1 MYTSFRR
8 NSFVVRSSAMRAA
21 PRTVMLFA
29 LLLGAHTPYAAPLSL
44 DRAERLALAS
54 DAGLAARREEA
65 KALRED
71 AVADGQLPDPEL
83 TAAAFN
89 FPVDSFDFDQE
100 PITQLRVGIRQRV
113 PGGEERSVRSALTRS
128 RAAVM
133 DEDALLR
140 VRNVLR
146 AVRLAMIELARRQ
159 DEARELQTSVALLVE
174 LEQASLA
181 GYRQGRGAQQ
191 DVLRA
196 RLEQQVLRDR
206 LAANEAAGEAA
217 RATLER
223 WVGDAARNAEQA
235 FAATAIMAPKRNG
248 DATALAAHP
257 RLRVLNAVT
266 KVADQGV
273 ALARTAYAP
282 DWSFEVTYGARDEAS
297 LLGDRPDFLTAAV
310 SVQLPLFQADRQDRR
325 IAARSGEQEAARAR
339 HLDGLRELER
349 MLRAERARESELEA
363 RLRLHDEE
371 LLPLARESVAAA
383 RAGLASDVVD
393 YAEVVRA
400 ALAEI
405 ELRLRRDEL
414 RWRLAASRTELSW
427 LLGDAQSAAHEEALR

>member
-1 MYTSFRR
+1 MYTRFRR
-8 NSFVVRSSAMRAA
+8 HRVTGRSAAMSA
-21 PRTVMLFA
+21 PRTAMLVT
-29 LLLGAHTPYAAPLSL
+29 LLLGAHAPYAAPLSL
-44 DRAERLALAS
+44 ERAERLALAS

-65 KALRED
+65 DALRED

-174 LEQASLA
+174 LERASLA

-206 LAANEAAGEAA
+206 LAANVAAREAA

-223 WVGDAARNAEQA
+223 WVGAAARNAEPA
-235 FAATAIMAPKRNG
+235 FAAMAIMAPERGGEAN
-248 DATALAAHP
+248 ALAAHP
-257 RLRVLNAVT
+257 RLRMLNAVT
-266 KVADQGV
+266 RVADQGV

-282 DWSFEVTYGARDEAS
+282 DWSFEVTYGARDELS
-297 LLGDRPDFLTAAV
+297 LVGDRPDFLTAAV

-349 MLRAERARESELEA
+349 MLRAERARESELAA
-363 RLRLHDEE
+363 RLLLHNEK
-371 LLPLARESVAAA
+371 LLPLAQESVAAA

-405 ELRLRRDEL
+405 ELRLSRDEL
-414 RWRLAASRTELSW
+414 RWRLAASRVELAW
-427 LLGDAQSAAHEEALR
+427 LLGDAQSAVHEEALR

>member
-159 DEARELQTSVALLVE
+159 DEARELQTSVTLLVE

-235 FAATAIMAPKRNG
+235 FAATAIMAPERG
-248 DATALAAHP
+248 GEATALAAHP

-371 LLPLARESVAAA
+371 LLPLTRRHSQRFPYQRLPPVTLDQPGRLSAAC
-383 RAGLASDVVD
+383 RAGSSRSCAQIMRAS
-393 YAEVVRA
+393 
-400 ALAEI
+400 L
-405 ELRLRRDEL
+405 
-414 RWRLAASRTELSW
+414 
-427 LLGDAQSAAHEEALR
+427 AQS

>member
-1 MYTSFRR
+1 MYTCFRR
-8 NSFVVRSSAMRAA
+8 HRVTGRSAAMSA
-21 PRTVMLFA
+21 PRTAMLVA
-29 LLLGAHTPYAAPLSL
+29 LLLGAHAPYAAPLSL

-65 KALRED
+65 NALRED

-159 DEARELQTSVALLVE
+159 DEARELQTSVTLLVE

-405 ELRLRRDEL
+405 GLRLRRDEL